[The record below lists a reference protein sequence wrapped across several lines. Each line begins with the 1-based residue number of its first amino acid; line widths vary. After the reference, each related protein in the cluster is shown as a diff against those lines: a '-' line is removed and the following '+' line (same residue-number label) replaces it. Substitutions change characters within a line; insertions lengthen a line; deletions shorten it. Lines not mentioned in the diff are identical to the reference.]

1 MTRGPRSVAV
11 VRGDLDMTR
20 AFTPER
26 TEHIAKLEAELAAS
40 KAAAKSRAA
49 VSKGILSATH
59 VKLADGWVEV
69 VRVDGING
77 IVVKNGDNRSETV
90 RLRDVHDIWGEQ
102 TTAPAPTDQGQAL

>member
-1 MTRGPRSVAV
+1 VSRGPRSVAV
-11 VRGDLDMTR
+11 VRGDLEITR

-26 TEHIAKLEAELAAS
+26 TGHIAKLEAELEAA
-40 KAAAKSRAA
+40 KAAVKARAR

-69 VRVDGING
+69 VRIDSADA